1 MAAVAARFPFDP
13 FSPDRLP
20 DPSVSDTEPDPLF
33 STIYRASVGGGDAYR
48 ATRLAVRR
56 DGPILR
62 VGNRFVRV
70 DRYREIAFAAI
81 GAAAPSQA
89 LAVTAALG
97 PALSQGFMAGP
108 EPLPREVPFRGTVA
122 PTGWPG
128 ASEGIADELLELAG
142 GLTER
147 DLLLLLLSPGSLGY
161 LATAPNG
168 VNRSDWTA
176 LLQRLSRAGASS
188 REVAVVAR
196 VLGSGAA
203 GGRLVRSTRADV
215 VPLVVD
221 RGDGADLVGGGP
233 TLAVREEE
241 RTDAR
246 AILGRAGLVSTE
258 DPVVR
263 AAINAAG
270 LAAGPGPPR
279 SVRPVAIV
287 TPADALRDAADAV
300 SDKRWRPMLAALAI
314 DGGAELAADRFV
326 ERAETVAQTAI
337 AEGLPSTGGRAA
349 HGVVAFAGTTLG
361 LPEGVDDG
369 DSLLRFLRQSASRIH
384 RRDATVALL
393 RTAGASDG
401 RAAPGGVVGAAAR
414 PGSGAPGTVRPL
426 RMRSGITDVGYIAV
440 MAVPAR

>member
-1 MAAVAARFPFDP
+1 MTAWVPFEP

-20 DPSVSDTEPDPLF
+20 DPSISDTEPDPLF
-33 STIYRASVGGGDAYR
+33 TTIYRASVGGGDAYR

-97 PALSQGFMAGP
+97 PAVTQGFMAGP
-108 EPLPREVPFRGTVA
+108 DPLPREVPFRGTVA
-122 PTGWPG
+122 PMGWPG
-128 ASEGIADELLELAG
+128 STETVAEELLELAA
-142 GLTER
+142 GLSER
-147 DLLLLLLSPGSLGY
+147 DLFLLLLSPGSLGY
-161 LATAPNG
+161 LATAPPG
-168 VNRSDWTA
+168 VQRADWTS
-176 LLQRLSRAGASS
+176 LLQRVSRTGASS
-188 REVAVVAR
+188 REVALVAR
-196 VLGSGAA
+196 CLGSGAA
-203 GGRLVRSTRADV
+203 GGRLVRSTRADL

-233 TLAVREEE
+233 TLAVTEAE
-241 RTDAR
+241 RTEVQ
-246 AILGRAGLVSTE
+246 AILGRAGVEPTDGRFVRPGNQSAGVGTLVGS
-258 DPVVR
+258 R
-263 AAINAAG
+263 S
-270 LAAGPGPPR
+270 

-300 SDKRWRPMLAALAI
+300 SDKRWRPTLAALAI
-314 DGGAELAADRFV
+314 EGGVELAADRFV
-326 ERAETVAQTAI
+326 ERAETAAQTAI
-337 AEGLPSTGGRAA
+337 NEGLPSSGGRAS

-361 LPEGVDDG
+361 LPEGVDDD
-369 DSLLRFLRQSASRIH
+369 DSVLRFLRQAGSRIH

-401 RAAPGGVVGAAAR
+401 HSAPGGVIGAAAR
-414 PGSGAPGTVRPL
+414 PGTGPPGAVRPL
-426 RMRSGITDVGYIAV
+426 RMRPGITDVGYIAV